1 MKYIIIIPDGMADLG
16 IKKLGGKTP
25 MEFAY
30 TPAMDSL
37 SASAEMGLVRTIP
50 AGLPP
55 GSDTANLSVMGYDPL
70 RYHTGR
76 SPLEAVSLGI
86 ELKEDD
92 MVFRCNLVTL
102 SNESG
107 YREKRMIDYSAG
119 EISSEDSAILID
131 YIKAGL
137 GTGNIKFYSGVSYRN
152 IMVWNEGPG
161 STRLTPPHDILEKK
175 IAQYLPSGDGSEVIM
190 KLMEESGRMLPAHP
204 LNRSRLD
211 RGSRPANSIW
221 LWGQGKKPYLD
232 DFYDKYGLRGSVI
245 SAVDLI
251 RGIGICAG
259 LETVKVEGIT
269 GTINTNLDGKAK
281 AAVNEVL
288 SGKDFV
294 YVHIEAPDE
303 CSHQGSLGD
312 KVKAIE
318 MIDEKIVGHIR
329 EGMDKS
335 KEEYRLMI
343 LPDHPTPISLRTHT
357 AEPVPFLIFDSRR
370 AKGSDMKKSSS
381 FNEKTAASTGII
393 VGEGHMLVDRLFERS
408 NPL

>member
-30 TPAMDSL
+30 TPVMDSL
-37 SASAEMGLVRTIP
+37 SASAEMGLVKTIP

-70 RYHTGR
+70 IYHTGR

-137 GTGNIKFYSGVSYRN
+137 ETGNIKFYSGVSYRN
-152 IMVWNEGPG
+152 IMVWNKGPG

-329 EGMDKS
+329 AGMDKS

-357 AEPVPFLIFDSRR
+357 AEPVPFLIFDSRE
-370 AKGSDMKKSSS
+370 AKGSDMKKSSG
-381 FNEKTAASTGII
+381 FNEKTAASTGIM
-393 VGEGHMLVDRLFERS
+393 VGKGHMLVDRLFERR
-408 NPL
+408 NTL

>member
-16 IKKLGGKTP
+16 IKELGGKTP
-25 MEFAY
+25 MEFAH
-30 TPAMDSL
+30 TPVMDSL
-37 SASAEMGLVRTIP
+37 SSSAEMGLVRTIP

-86 ELKEDD
+86 ELEDDD

-107 YREKRMIDYSAG
+107 YKEKRMIDHSAG
-119 EISSEDSAILID
+119 EISSDDSAILIN
-131 YIKAGL
+131 YIKADL
-137 GTGNIKFYSGVSYRN
+137 ENSNIEFYPGVSYRN
-152 IMVWNEGPG
+152 IMVWSEGPG
-161 STRLTPPHDILEKK
+161 NTRLTPPHDILEKK
-175 IAQYLPSGDGSEVIM
+175 IAPYLPSGDGSAMIM

-211 RGSRPANSIW
+211 RGRRPANSIW

-232 DFYDKYGLRGSVI
+232 DFHDKYGLRGSVI

-281 AAVNEVL
+281 MAVNEVL

-303 CSHQGSLGD
+303 CSHQGNIED
-312 KVKAIE
+312 KIRAIE
-318 MIDEKIVGHIR
+318 MIDEKIVGHI
-329 EGMDKS
+329 EAAMNKS
-335 KEEYRLMI
+335 GEDYKLMI

-357 AEPVPFLIFDSRR
+357 AEPVPFLIFDSR
-370 AKGSDMKKSSS
+370 KKKSSGIKS
-381 FNEKTAASTGII
+381 GKGFNERTAASTGIMI
-393 VGEGHMLVDRLFERS
+393 EKGHTLIDRFFQE
-408 NPL
+408 

>member
-30 TPAMDSL
+30 TPVMDSL
-37 SASAEMGLVRTIP
+37 SASAEMGLVKTIP

-137 GTGNIKFYSGVSYRN
+137 ETGNIKFYSGVSYRN
-152 IMVWNEGPG
+152 IMVWNKGPG

-175 IAQYLPSGDGSEVIM
+175 IAQYLPGGDGSEVIM

-329 EGMDKS
+329 AGMDKS

-357 AEPVPFLIFDSRR
+357 SEPVPFLIFDSRE
-370 AKGSDMKKSSS
+370 AKGSDMKKSSG
-381 FNEKTAASTGII
+381 FNEKTAASTGIM
-393 VGEGHMLVDRLFERS
+393 VGKGHMLVDRLFERR

>member
-30 TPAMDSL
+30 TPVMDSL
-37 SASAEMGLVRTIP
+37 SASAEMGLVKTIP

-137 GTGNIKFYSGVSYRN
+137 ETGNIKFYSGVSYRN
-152 IMVWNEGPG
+152 IMVWNKGPG

-204 LNRSRLD
+204 LNRSKLD

-329 EGMDKS
+329 AGMDKS

-357 AEPVPFLIFDSRR
+357 AEPVPFLIFDSRE
-370 AKGSDMKKSSS
+370 AKGSDMKKSSG
-381 FNEKTAASTGII
+381 FNEKTAASTGIM
-393 VGEGHMLVDRLFERS
+393 VGKGHMLVDRLFERR

>member
-30 TPAMDSL
+30 TPVMDSL
-37 SASAEMGLVRTIP
+37 SASAEMGLVNTIP

-55 GSDTANLSVMGYDPL
+55 GSDIANLSVMGYDPL

-76 SPLEAVSLGI
+76 SPLEAVSMGI

-107 YREKRMIDYSAG
+107 YREKRMIDHSAG

-137 GTGNIKFYSGVSYRN
+137 ETGNIKFYSGVSYRN
-152 IMVWNEGPG
+152 IMVWNKGPG

-281 AAVNEVL
+281 AALNEVL

-318 MIDEKIVGHIR
+318 MIDEKIVSHIR
-329 EGMDKS
+329 AGMDKS

-357 AEPVPFLIFDSRR
+357 AEPVPFLIFDSRE
-370 AKGSDMKKSSS
+370 AKGSDIKKSSG
-381 FNEKTAASTGII
+381 FNEKTAASTGIM
-393 VGEGHMLVDRLFERS
+393 VGEGHMLVDRLFERR

>member
-16 IKKLGGKTP
+16 IKKLAGKTP
-25 MEFAY
+25 MEFSH
-30 TPAMDSL
+30 TPVMDSL

-70 RYHTGR
+70 RYNTGR

-86 ELKEDD
+86 ELEGDD

-102 SNESG
+102 SNESS

-119 EISSEDSAILID
+119 EISSDDSAMLID
-131 YIKAGL
+131 YIKADL
-137 GTGNIKFYSGVSYRN
+137 GTGKIKFYSGVSYRN
-152 IMVWNEGPG
+152 IMIWSGGPG
-161 STRLTPPHDILEKK
+161 SARLTPPHDILEKK
-175 IAQYLPSGDGSEVIM
+175 IAPHLPSGEGSEIIM
-190 KLMEESGRMLPAHP
+190 KLMEESARMLPAHP

-211 RGSRPANSIW
+211 RGHRPANSIW

-312 KVKAIE
+312 KIKAIE
-318 MIDEKIVGHIR
+318 MIDDKIVGHI
-329 EGMDKS
+329 EAAMNKS
-335 KEEYRLMI
+335 GEDYRLMI

-357 AEPVPFLIFDSRR
+357 AEPVPFLIFDSR
-370 AKGSDMKKSSS
+370 KTKSSDAKTGKG
-381 FNEKTAASTGII
+381 FNEETAASTGIM
-393 VGEGHMLVDRLFERS
+393 VEKGHILVDRLFERR